1 MIVETVRKQTQVE
14 VFCSIQSV
22 CLESHADDE
31 NLSTE
36 RIQILNHVRTARVR
50 IDQLRLNE
58 LNTDRQS
65 PSHSSFGRTNKSK
78 RAT

>member
-1 MIVETVRKQTQVE
+1 LNFFTKILHL
-14 VFCSIQSV
+14 FLFY
-22 CLESHADDE
+22 LESHDDD

-36 RIQILNHVRTARVR
+36 RIQLLSYVRIARVR
-50 IDQLRLNE
+50 IDQLRLNNLHNGRE
-58 LNTDRQS
+58 S